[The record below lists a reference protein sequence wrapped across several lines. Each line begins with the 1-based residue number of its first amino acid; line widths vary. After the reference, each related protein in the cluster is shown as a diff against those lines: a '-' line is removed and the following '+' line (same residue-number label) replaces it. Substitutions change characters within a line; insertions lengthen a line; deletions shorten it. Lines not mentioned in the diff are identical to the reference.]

1 MIYRTIDMPSTHHAP
16 RLGGAFAQGAS
27 SASQSRAGDNPLL
40 STMQRASEQMD
51 GLQVRVDE
59 WLGKARA
66 RSANARDARNW
77 LTSIDEMQRRLRA
90 GEATVTL
97 PDGLREFVVRNA
109 LMSTSHASGALGTA
123 ALDSLRASVQSMASG
138 ESESAT
144 VEQIELKQFLSRYE
158 NALTLSN
165 AVIVK
170 LRDIMSKITSSL

>member
-1 MIYRTIDMPSTHHAP
+1 MIYRMIDTHNAP

-66 RSANARDARNW
+66 RSANARDARDW

-90 GEATVTL
+90 GEATVSL
-97 PDGLREFVVRNA
+97 PDGLRDFAVRHS
-109 LMSTSHASGALGTA
+109 LMSTSQASGALGTA
-123 ALDSLRASVQSMASG
+123 TLDSLRASVQSMASG
-138 ESESAT
+138 TSESAT

-165 AVIVK
+165 AVIAK